1 MRTLGKEK
9 GLLQELDPDVRL
21 SVLGGV
27 AYLEGSVSC
36 YERKKALGRLAT
48 GLPGVERV
56 VNRLRVAPGGLRSD
70 RMIEAEV
77 LAALKMDPALRSERI
92 SVRVNDAV
100 VELRGTVPG
109 VPARIA
115 AEVAAWSACGV
126 HQVNNRLQLSLP
138 QQNPLSSLGRSA

>member
-1 MRTLGKEK
+1 MTAGLRAGREPPVRTLGKEK
-9 GLLQELDPDVRL
+9 GLLQEVEPDVRL
-21 SVLGGV
+21 SVVGGV
-27 AYLEGSVSC
+27 GYLEGSVSC

-92 SVRVNDAV
+92 TVRVNDA
-100 VELRGTVPG
+100 
-109 VPARIA
+109 
-115 AEVAAWSACGV
+115 
-126 HQVNNRLQLSLP
+126 
-138 QQNPLSSLGRSA
+138 